1 MPLRSHP
8 GFLQAVPA
16 CTFSS
21 SWLLQVVTQ
30 NIDLAHKPRTVTL
43 HDYIAAGA
51 KAFYCKLLDPTVRFD
66 CLKVQQE
73 TCLEEVAL
81 QVLAKCLSRVSVGSG
96 LPPDGQVLHS
106 LIQGLCQYLWIGPP
120 EKPRKAECMA
130 ESESQ
135 WNMASSK
142 LAQLVLGESASG
154 KDTCMDLLHKY
165 IGELQDESRTV
176 LSAETVLSQ
185 GSVTLSGILKILE
198 QSRGFLTFINPEME
212 SLLNRRKEN
221 YISEQDMVQLL
232 DGTPVGKATAAERK
246 QVPRPHVWA
255 ALGCQMGVYLRE
267 MTGESCGRLRFQVT
281 MLSGG
286 DRAAGFAEKMFSRKA
301 SEQLVVELLRQVLH
315 AQHPVAQDLRQLR
328 LRKRRCRTPAG
339 LPLAWCDVCM
349 HHCWYLCFLP
359 TLSLIPLC
367 KHFQL

>member
-255 ALGCQMGVYLRE
+255 
-267 MTGESCGRLRFQVT
+267 VT

-328 LRKRRCRTPAG
+328 LRKRRRRTPAG